1 MRQGSKGSGVQ
12 DGSTVQGSRGSVPNR
27 ARCTNSKFGDETILS
42 QAEQTTDY
50 RVQLEIFEGP
60 LDLLLHL
67 IRSQELE
74 ISDIPIA
81 KITRQYLDYLELM
94 RELNIGV
101 AGDYLVMAATL
112 IHIKSKMLLPVE
124 PGEEGELEDPRKEL
138 VDQLLEH
145 EKFRNAAQMLFSR
158 ETVELSVWPRGEN
171 EFEDEEKELVSVS
184 TFELIKAFHAV
195 VERFKEQVVLEVDR
209 ETVTLEVRI
218 AEIRRLLTVNK
229 EFLFSHFFEQKIS
242 KLALVVTI
250 IALLEL
256 VRTREVR
263 IFQKRAFA
271 DFRIQAC

>member
-1 MRQGSKGSGVQ
+1 M
-12 DGSTVQGSRGSVPNR
+12 
-27 ARCTNSKFGDETILS
+27 S
-42 QAEQTTDY
+42 QAEQSGDY

-74 ISDIPIA
+74 IYDIPISR
-81 KITRQYLDYLELM
+81 ITHQYLDYLELM

-101 AGDYLVMAATL
+101 AGEYLVMAATL
-112 IHIKSKMLLPVE
+112 IHIKSKTLLPAE
-124 PGEEGELEDPRKEL
+124 PDEKGELEDPRKEL

-158 ETVELSVWPRGEN
+158 ETVELSVWPRGGN
-171 EFEDEEKELVSVS
+171 EFEDDEKELVSVS

-209 ETVTLEVRI
+209 ETVTVEARI
-218 AEIRRLLTVNK
+218 AEIRRLLAVK
-229 EFLFSHFFEQKIS
+229 SEFLFSYFFEKKIS
-242 KLALVVTI
+242 KLVLVVTV

-256 VRTREVR
+256 VRRREVR
-263 IFQKRAFA
+263 LFQKRAFA